1 MLSRAPYQEFDTYM
15 YGICVLWNVTFFFF
29 LQGTGFEKM
38 DCLSELHVT

>member
-29 LQGTGFEKM
+29 YKEPGLRKWIVSQNFM
-38 DCLSELHVT
+38 